1 MNKRQKEVLGASLD
15 NEQEVLK
22 ALEKNYTKAL
32 ADIKKNIKELQTMPQ
47 TQSKAYQIE
56 FQKQLESQISAYL
69 DVLKGNNFKSI
80 NEYYN
85 KCYENG
91 FIGSQYSL
99 QGFGEGITIP
109 IDQNEVVNALQM
121 TCDGVKLSDKLGGDT
136 EQLKKDVV
144 SEMQRGFS
152 TEMQY
157 TDIARNISALGQA
170 SMARA
175 MRIARTEGGRIQCKA
190 DLDCAYR
197 AKELGCD
204 TVKQWN
210 ATLDRKTRPSHQRV
224 DKEWRELDEPFS
236 NGLMYPKEPGGEPSE
251 VINCRCSLD
260 DVPRWSVEAGSAKY
274 RRDNETGEIIECSNY
289 AEFKEKYLNDKGR
302 LDRINWN
309 KVATSTDKEQFKRYK
324 NILGKNAPQ
333 TLDEFCKI
341 KYNGG
346 SDYAILKHQYRDGNL
361 QKKIRND
368 YILDIETGKQGK
380 HIKGHNNYQQGK
392 SYLNIS
398 MENAQMLVD
407 KYAGTGEIQ
416 RDNSGK
422 WKHTE
427 IITKNKQNIGY
438 VVSAVNGEEIET
450 SFFKI
455 HYSKNGTH
463 IVPYAR
469 KEK

>member
-1 MNKRQKEVLGASLD
+1 MTKREKEVLQASLD
-15 NEQEVLK
+15 NERLMLEQI
-22 ALEKNYTKAL
+22 EKNYINAL
-32 ADIKKNIKELQTMPQ
+32 ADIKKKVKKLQEMPN
-47 TQSKAYQIE
+47 TQSRAYQID
-56 FQKQLESQISAYL
+56 FQKQLEAQVNTYIDILQSGNIETIEDYL
-69 DVLKGNNFKSI
+69 NL
-80 NEYYN
+80 
-85 KCYENG
+85 CYETG
-91 FIGSQYSL
+91 FIGNMYQL
-99 QGFGEGITIP
+99 QDCDVNLVAP
-109 IDQNEVVNALQM
+109 INQNAVVNATKM
-121 TCDGVKLSDKLGGDT
+121 TADGVKLSTKIAGDT
-136 EQLKKDVV
+136 ELLKTQVV
-144 SEMQRGFS
+144 QEIQRGFS
-152 TEMQY
+152 VAMPY
-157 TDIARNISALGQA
+157 ADIARNISARGQA
-170 SMARA
+170 SMNRSL
-175 MRIARTEGGRIQCKA
+175 RIARTEGNRVHNEA
-190 DLDCAYR
+190 AYDS
-197 AKELGCD
+197 AKVAINAGVD
-204 TVKQWN
+204 VVKQWV
-210 ATLDRKTRPSHQRV
+210 AVLDARTRDSHQTVDGEWVEV
-224 DKEWRELDEPFS
+224 DKKFS
-236 NGLMYPKEPGGEPSE
+236 NGLFMPGDRNAPPAEI
-251 VINCRCSLD
+251 VNCRCKVVF
-260 DVPRWSVEAGSAKY
+260 VPRWEVESNAPRL
-274 RRDNETGEIIECSNY
+274 RRDNDTGEIIECRNY

-324 NILGKNAPQ
+324 SILGKNAPQ

-361 QKKIRND
+361 QKKIKSD

-398 MENAQMLVD
+398 MEDAQMLVD

-427 IITKNKQNIGY
+427 IITQNKQNIGY